1 MSDSRSVVM
10 TGEQAA
16 LVDEMTQRLMREGD
30 LRAMQLGALFMA
42 YKFARPL
49 EPPLPEN
56 VVAIDNWSRKAPC
69 A

>member
-1 MSDSRSVVM
+1 MSDSRPVLM

-16 LVDEMTQRLMREGD
+16 LVDELTQRLMREGD

-42 YKFARPL
+42 YKFAKPL
-49 EPPLPEN
+49 EPELPSN
-56 VVAIDNWSRKAPC
+56 VVEIDRWSRKAPC